1 MEVGMRTQRN
11 GAAGQRGPAEA
22 GPTVRR
28 GVTRSWPVLVV
39 AAALLLSTHLQGHHS
54 FADYYIEAD
63 TIEIEG
69 EVVEFQYKNP
79 HSWIHVQGQDA
90 FGAQKIYAAEWSSVS
105 RLDRDGIT
113 KDFFKVGDRVR
124 IWASP
129 SRNPNDNR
137 VRLKRIERRRD
148 HWKWGGNRIDTR

>member
-1 MEVGMRTQRN
+1 MEVGMRTQPNGTVTGRAIWSCTAVLL
-11 GAAGQRGPAEA
+11 GAAM
-22 GPTVRR
+22 
-28 GVTRSWPVLVV
+28 
-39 AAALLLSTHLQGHHS
+39 LLSARLHAHHS

-79 HSWIHVQGQDA
+79 HSWIHVQGRDG
-90 FGAQKIYAAEWSSVS
+90 FGNEKVYAAEWASVS

-129 SRNPNDNR
+129 NRNPNDNR
-137 VRLKRIERRRD
+137 IRLKRIERRSD
-148 HWKWGGNRIDTR
+148 KWKWGGNRIETR